1 MANHIFKTAV
11 VSRESL
17 KTSVQKAMTL
27 VPTGTIFVA
36 GVGKIKDYQGT
47 HQMRLEIVQLKNL
60 KVPDT
65 KGNLLDTLDIRNN
78 KFTVNNRAIRVWLK
92 KTIEGYEK
100 MFPQLA
106 EQISGLELHKQ
117 VGELKDDEVLSIFSP
132 FNKIKLSDGSEQIPT
147 ISVRQYANSDI
158 SKLPYRI
165 ANILNTLPENR
176 TTKQDEDLK
185 RLSKMSKRGEKLV
198 DEYGSQIYE
207 INEFTYGDDENILIY
222 SMPISEFNKRVKQK
236 STKPNIESIM
246 IPGGTTGVYISKYSF
261 EKLCKK
267 LDVKEEIN
275 KDFFFKHIYENHKIS
290 KFFNKLDLKY
300 LFNVKN
306 MLNGEISFYEMTA
319 KSNDSNSYVFEQ
331 SGRTLKYHLNSDCV
345 YLKNDYQNYT
355 VPSEIGNLGIE
366 AVKKYRDWFI
376 DNKFKEQIEK
386 GEIDKSLILYK
397 YNTEFRKQLGVPAL
411 NENYELI
418 KIIEHSGSITINS
431 EFTHEFFLDTLEECV
446 IKTELI
452 LQCKPYWYKKLLKHD
467 YLIERDDLYIREKMK
482 SLFYEES
489 SLLEIIKIK
498 EFLIEYRKIKEIVI
512 KNLIDY
518 FMWTFKKGIIDFD
531 KITFENFGLECCKFC
546 ETENNSSS
554 IFDPKH
560 REIKVLFISSRSLIF
575 QDKFFF
581 IAKVQ
586 THDQILNIQIHEE
599 DRDYYERGKT
609 YSCII
614 VRDNKGKIR
623 YELGLEITD

>member
-1 MANHIFKTAV
+1 MTNHILKTAV
-11 VSRESL
+11 AKREAL
-17 KTSVQKAMTL
+17 KKNVNKAMTI
-27 VPTGTIFVA
+27 VPTDTIFVA
-36 GVGKIKDYQGT
+36 GIRKIKDFEGT
-47 HQMRLEIVQLKNL
+47 HQMMLEVVQLKNL
-60 KVPDT
+60 KVPNA
-65 KGNLLDTLDIRNN
+65 KENPLIRIN
-78 KFTVNNRAIRVWLK
+78 KFTVNTRTIRVWLK
-92 KTIEGYEK
+92 MTTEGYEK
-100 MFPQLA
+100 MFPQFA
-106 EQISGLELHKQ
+106 GQISGLELHKQ
-117 VGELKDDEVLSIFSP
+117 VGELKDDEVLSIFTP
-132 FNKIKLSDGSEQIPT
+132 FNKITLPDGSEQIPT
-147 ISVRQYANSDI
+147 ISVKQYSNSDI
-158 SKLPYRI
+158 TKLPNRI
-165 ANILNTLPENR
+165 AKILNTLPENR

-185 RLSKMSKRGEKLV
+185 GLSMMNEGGERLV
-198 DEYGSQIYE
+198 DEFGYQIYE
-207 INEFTYGDDENILIY
+207 MNEFTYGDDENILIY

-236 STKPNIESIM
+236 STE
-246 IPGGTTGVYISKYSF
+246 TTRVYISKYSF

-306 MLNGEISFYEMTA
+306 MLNGEICFYEMTA

-331 SGRTLKYHLNSDCV
+331 SGRTLKYHLNSECI

-355 VPSEIGNLGIE
+355 VPPEISNRGIE

-418 KIIEHSGSITINS
+418 KIIEHSGSISINS
-431 EFTHEFFLDTLEECV
+431 QFTLEFFLNTLEECV

-452 LQCKPYWYKKLLKHD
+452 LQHKPYWYKKLLKHD

-482 SLFYEES
+482 SVFHKEY

-531 KITFENFGLECCKFC
+531 KITFENFGVECCRFC

-560 REIKVLFISSRSLIF
+560 REIKVLFISSRSLIC
-575 QDKFFF
+575 QDKNFI

-586 THDQILNIQIHEE
+586 IHDQILNILIHEE

-609 YSCII
+609 YSCVI
-614 VRDNKGKIR
+614 VRDNKGKLR